1 MSIFKTNDGYIKACE
16 WIKCTIDGI
25 TYECYFEYGCN
36 SLLSK
41 PWVTVT
47 VRKYVT
53 KKWWFLKWKYEEFEA
68 IGYSDLETHQ
78 CKLINESFYF
88 KAEYIKDW
96 VKRALKSR
104 ENEILEKR
112 LEIEKEKRI
121 KILKEI
127 S

>member
-1 MSIFKTNDGYIKACE
+1 MSIFKTNDEYVKADE

-25 TYECYFEYGCN
+25 TYDCFFEYCCN
-36 SLLSK
+36 SFLSK

-53 KKWWFLKWKYEEFEA
+53 KKWWFLKWEYEEFED

-78 CKLINESFYF
+78 CELINKSFYF

-96 VKRALKSR
+96 VKRALNSR
-104 ENEILEKR
+104 ENEILEKK
-112 LEIEKEKRI
+112 LEIEKEKGI